1 MDKEEAMNKLII
13 FQFYQTDPEMI
24 EALQVAIE
32 SLKEGSLVDRIR
44 SLVREEIEDSKE
56 KPL

>member
-1 MDKEEAMNKLII
+1 MNKEEAMKRLII
-13 FQFYQTDPEMI
+13 FQFYQTDPEII

-44 SLVREEIEDSKE
+44 ALVREEIEHERVNS
-56 KPL
+56 